1 LHWGSRN
8 VPIQF
13 WTSVERDLVVT
24 KWWGDVT
31 LDDFRDTFGM
41 YLSDVNYTPG
51 RTELNDFT
59 GVSHFD
65 ADFPSI
71 WSALT
76 MVNNQVPGLIVET
89 RTLLVAPSDHQF
101 ALTRIYQTLAEN
113 AGGIRVE
120 VYRAQAEALAALD
133 LEFETIDALLEAGG
147 FLPFTPAQGLS
158 KRS

>member
-41 YLSDVNYTPG
+41 YLTDVRSRG
-51 RTELNDFT
+51 
-59 GVSHFD
+59 
-65 ADFPSI
+65 SI
-71 WSALT
+71 RHWPKMPVASASRCIAHR
-76 MVNNQVPGLIVET
+76 P
-89 RTLLVAPSDHQF
+89 RRS
-101 ALTRIYQTLAEN
+101 RRY
-113 AGGIRVE
+113 
-120 VYRAQAEALAALD
+120 

>member
-41 YLSDVNYTPG
+41 YLTDVNYTPG

-101 ALTRIYQTLAEN
+101 ALTRIYQT
-113 AGGIRVE
+113 
-120 VYRAQAEALAALD
+120 VYRHAMARSGLLAQSRYAVSLPHRFGEVLRQGEA
-133 LEFETIDALLEAGG
+133 
-147 FLPFTPAQGLS
+147 
-158 KRS
+158 K